1 MAKAV
6 VFFAEGT
13 EECEALLVVDLLR
26 RAKVEVLVASASGS
40 REILSS
46 HKVHI
51 TADALA
57 EEVDY
62 SDVDLVVLPGGI
74 PGTPNLAANKT
85 VTDTCVAFAKAG
97 KKVAAICA
105 APSVLAALG
114 LLEGK
119 NATAHAAFQDK
130 LAGAHVLDTEV
141 VVDGN
146 ITTSYG
152 LGSAIPFAGAGAPA
166 GRRSRSRPHPQ
177 CHRLPALRGGDYMRF
192 VTCRLPD
199 GMEDPAILSQD
210 GTQVWPLSWLGLSY
224 ETLSDAIPFL
234 TPQVR
239 FGLHLAISGIPA
251 LLVEAVT
258 LQSPIP
264 CPAQDVICLGINYMA
279 HSDEA
284 EKYSADAFSTQHQD
298 AIYFSKRVSRAVP
311 DGGFIEAHT
320 DLVQKLDY
328 ECELA
333 VVLGKDAKDVPA
345 GQTKD
350 YVFGYTILNDV
361 SARDVQ
367 TAHKQWYFGKSLDG
381 FTPMGP
387 CIVTA
392 DEFDTYPPAL
402 PIRSRVNGELRQD
415 SNTKLQ
421 IFDIDHVIHELSQ
434 GMTLKAGTIIATG
447 TPAGVGMGMDPP
459 QFLHPGDTVQCEI
472 EGIGT
477 LTNTV
482 R

>member
-1 MAKAV
+1 
-6 VFFAEGT
+6 
-13 EECEALLVVDLLR
+13 
-26 RAKVEVLVASASGS
+26 
-40 REILSS
+40 
-46 HKVHI
+46 
-51 TADALA
+51 
-57 EEVDY
+57 
-62 SDVDLVVLPGGI
+62 
-74 PGTPNLAANKT
+74 
-85 VTDTCVAFAKAG
+85 
-97 KKVAAICA
+97 
-105 APSVLAALG
+105 
-114 LLEGK
+114 
-119 NATAHAAFQDK
+119 
-130 LAGAHVLDTEV
+130 
-141 VVDGN
+141 
-146 ITTSYG
+146 
-152 LGSAIPFAGAGAPA
+152 
-166 GRRSRSRPHPQ
+166 
-177 CHRLPALRGGDYMRF
+177 MRF

-199 GMEDPAILSQD
+199 GVEDPAILSQD

-239 FGLHLAISGIPA
+239 FGLQLAISGIPA
-251 LLVEAVT
+251 LPVEAVT

-264 CPAQDVICLGINYMA
+264 CPAQDVVCLGINYMA

-284 EKYSADAFSTQHQD
+284 EKYSADAFSTKHQD

-333 VVLGKDAKDVPA
+333 VVLGKDARDVPPGRQRLCVRLHHPERCLRPGRA
-345 GQTKD
+345 DRPQA
-350 YVFGYTILNDV
+350 VVL
-361 SARDVQ
+361 RQ
-367 TAHKQWYFGKSLDG
+367 KSG
-381 FTPMGP
+381 RIYPMGP

>member
-1 MAKAV
+1 
-6 VFFAEGT
+6 
-13 EECEALLVVDLLR
+13 
-26 RAKVEVLVASASGS
+26 
-40 REILSS
+40 
-46 HKVHI
+46 
-51 TADALA
+51 
-57 EEVDY
+57 
-62 SDVDLVVLPGGI
+62 
-74 PGTPNLAANKT
+74 
-85 VTDTCVAFAKAG
+85 
-97 KKVAAICA
+97 
-105 APSVLAALG
+105 
-114 LLEGK
+114 
-119 NATAHAAFQDK
+119 
-130 LAGAHVLDTEV
+130 
-141 VVDGN
+141 
-146 ITTSYG
+146 
-152 LGSAIPFAGAGAPA
+152 
-166 GRRSRSRPHPQ
+166 
-177 CHRLPALRGGDYMRF
+177 MRF

-199 GMEDPAILSQD
+199 GVEDPAILSQD

-239 FGLHLAISGIPA
+239 FGLQLAISGIPA
-251 LLVEAVT
+251 LPVETVT

-264 CPAQDVICLGINYMA
+264 SPAQDVVCLGINYMA

-345 GQTKD
+345 GQTRD

-392 DEFDTYPPAL
+392 DEFDAYPPAL

-415 SNTKLQ
+415 SNTSLQ

>member
-1 MAKAV
+1 MSKAV
-6 VFFAEGT
+6 LFFADGT

-26 RAKVEVLVASASGS
+26 RAKVDVTVASASGS

-46 HKVHI
+46 HKIRI

-85 VTDTCVAFAKAG
+85 VTDTCTAFAKSG

-105 APSVLAALG
+105 APSVLASLG

-119 NATAHAAFQDK
+119 KCHGPRRISGQ
-130 LAGAHVLDTEV
+130 AGRCPCAGRRSGRGRQHHHQLRSGWCHPLCT
-141 VVDGN
+141 
-146 ITTSYG
+146 
-152 LGSAIPFAGAGAPA
+152 GAGAPA
-166 GRRSRSRPHPQ
+166 GRAAPRPTASGTPSPTGTERRPVPCVLSPALARMVWRSLPSSLPTAPPSRP
-177 CHRLPALRGGDYMRF
+177 LR
-192 VTCRLPD
+192 
-199 GMEDPAILSQD
+199 
-210 GTQVWPLSWLGLSY
+210 WLGLPCD
-224 ETLSDAIPFL
+224 TLTEAIPQL
-234 TPQVR
+234 TPAVR
-239 FGLHLAISGIPA
+239 AGLALALSAIPSVP
-251 LLVEAVT
+251 LDAVQ

-264 CPAQDVICLGINYMA
+264 CPAQDVVCLGINYMA

-284 EKYSADAFSTQHQD
+284 EKYSADAFATQHQD
-298 AIYFSKRVSRAVP
+298 AIYFSKRVTRAVP

-320 DLVQKLDY
+320 DLVKKLDY

-333 VVLGKDAKDVPA
+333 VVLGRDAKDVPA

-381 FTPMGP
+381 FTPIGP

-392 DEFDTYPPAL
+392 DEFEAYPPQL
-402 PIRSRVNGELRQD
+402 GIRS
-415 SNTKLQ
+415 
-421 IFDIDHVIHELSQ
+421 LSTAKS
-434 GMTLKAGTIIATG
+434 GR
-447 TPAGVGMGMDPP
+447 TPTPVCR
-459 QFLHPGDTVQCEI
+459 FLTS
-472 EGIGT
+472 T
-477 LTNTV
+477 MSSTSF
-482 R
+482 RRA